1 MAKSGGSDRD
11 SEPRWTLLEKAD
23 LVDAYWDRV
32 APELRA
38 EGMDPETDRPSYAWL
53 SGRGYRGLT
62 YALREYH
69 DTTFAEFWAEEIG
82 TERSDYDWG
91 IDHEPTIDALERYL
105 DRQRQRLSWA
115 DSTVDA
121 HRFRLAKYVRAY
133 ADTNGTA
140 DVLAPV
146 SGESETTAAA
156 AVDACWDTFDA
167 LDRSVGRTT
176 LRRIY
181 KTTSNW
187 YDTLVARRAA
197 QLNPTNGLSY
207 DWDDRASA
215 GSSNPPLA
223 PAHVRALYETATGT
237 RERLL
242 VVALCA
248 WGLRS
253 GEVAALHRRQLHLDV
268 ENPYI
273 EFTERKNGPGTVA
286 VIYGAAVAR
295 TRRAELDADGDWNGY
310 LFPSRRAESGHRT
323 RGTILNWFDDLVARA
338 DVSAVDGH
346 KPVPQMARRFWYDR
360 YSDTIELIVD
370 HQISEIAAEQGSASP
385 EVVWTDYLDE
395 QRRRELRRN
404 FMREKLGDAFGERT

>member
-1 MAKSGGSDRD
+1 MANSSGSDSD
-11 SEPRWTLLEKAD
+11 SEPRWTLLDRKE

-32 APELRA
+32 APDLRA
-38 EGMDPETDRPSYAWL
+38 GEMDPETDRPSYAWL
-53 SGRGYRGLT
+53 SDHGYRGLT

-69 DTTFAEFWAEEIG
+69 DTTFAEFWTEKIG
-82 TERSDYDWG
+82 SERTEYDWG
-91 IDHEPTIDALERYL
+91 IDHEPTTQALERYL
-105 DRQRQRLSWA
+105 DSQRQRLSWA
-115 DSTVDA
+115 ESTVDA

-133 ADTNGTA
+133 ADVNGTA

-146 SGESETTAAA
+146 SSGSETTAAA
-156 AVDACWDTFDA
+156 AVDACWDTFDE

-187 YDTLVARRAA
+187 YDTLVARREA

-207 DWDDRASA
+207 DWDKGSDER
-215 GSSNPPLA
+215 SSNTSLEPE
-223 PAHVRALYETATGT
+223 HVRVLYEAASDT

-268 ENPYI
+268 ENPHI
-273 EFTERKNGPGTVA
+273 RFTERKNGPGTVA
-286 VIYGAAVAR
+286 VIYGSEVAH
-295 TRRAELDADGDWNGY
+295 RRHSELERDPDWNGY
-310 LFPSRRAESGHRT
+310 LFPSGRSKSGHRT
-323 RGTILNWFDDLVARA
+323 RGTILNWFDDLVVRA
-338 DVSAVDGH
+338 DVSTIGGH

-360 YSDTIELIVD
+360 YSDTVELLVD
-370 HQISEIAAEQGSASP
+370 HQVSEIAEEQGSASP

-395 QRRRELRRN
+395 ERRRELRRT
-404 FMREKLGDAFGERT
+404 FMRDQLSEAFGGLT